1 MYISDFLQF
10 HCCSQGLNNRVLST
24 FITLYNDI
32 IFYTFIVLYF
42 YLYII
47 ETLSDVSIGNL
58 LTMISKTLE
67 LHVQGKKRQLS
78 HEEEDDLDDDDA
90 EKMV

>member
-1 MYISDFLQF
+1 
-10 HCCSQGLNNRVLST
+10 
-24 FITLYNDI
+24 
-32 IFYTFIVLYF
+32 
-42 YLYII
+42 
-47 ETLSDVSIGNL
+47 
-58 LTMISKTLE
+58 MISKTLE